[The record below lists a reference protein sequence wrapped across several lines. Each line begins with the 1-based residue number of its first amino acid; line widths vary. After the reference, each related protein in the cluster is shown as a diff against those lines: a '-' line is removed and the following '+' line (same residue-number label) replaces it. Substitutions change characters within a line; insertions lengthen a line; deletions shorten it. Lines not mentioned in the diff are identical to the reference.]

1 MQCESYSMGNL
12 CYLKITFRLVS
23 KLHFSHSAQFAS
35 LVYSLNVCI
44 QKPETFTFV
53 ITTFTNTKLEKV
65 KVKHFGCVAINI
77 QQSGQISL
85 GTNNQK
91 FRATTKMVSE
101 ERTFKEEEQEMVM
114 ELLGEKKVKL
124 EKMGDDMPRKKMDN
138 KHKPRLVNLA
148 SRRFNSQQEI
158 IEQEEDEIK
167 MCFVEEIVMDMYEEE
182 EKEVKNE
189 MVRMTKPRFVNLAA
203 RRFNS
208 QEDEIEM
215 CYKEEIFEEEV
226 EQEGGLPKPRFIN
239 LADLSSEEGQ
249 TECPPL
255 KKKARRCPKYPMFS
269 VSKRKL
275 NMEEELELELVKA
288 GTGSDSKML
297 EEEEEELDQYV
308 LQLQRVNL
316 SVLEI

>member
-1 MQCESYSMGNL
+1 
-12 CYLKITFRLVS
+12 
-23 KLHFSHSAQFAS
+23 
-35 LVYSLNVCI
+35 
-44 QKPETFTFV
+44 
-53 ITTFTNTKLEKV
+53 
-65 KVKHFGCVAINI
+65 
-77 QQSGQISL
+77 
-85 GTNNQK
+85 
-91 FRATTKMVSE
+91 
-101 ERTFKEEEQEMVM
+101 
-114 ELLGEKKVKL
+114 
-124 EKMGDDMPRKKMDN
+124 
-138 KHKPRLVNLA
+138 
-148 SRRFNSQQEI
+148 
-158 IEQEEDEIK
+158 

-215 CYKEEIFEEEV
+215 CYKEEIFDELRKEEV